1 MKDIKVMTDYL
12 PRHVTL
18 IKPSSKFASHY
29 PRHVT
34 EIQVDYVEFET
45 ADIIHAFLRLQEQAL
60 EEAQKIKD
68 YNRRSTAIMAIRNMV
83 YFK

>member
-34 EIQVDYVEFET
+34 EIQVDYVEFE
-45 ADIIHAFLRLQEQAL
+45 AAPFD
-60 EEAQKIKD
+60 EACVVLWEAIKE
-68 YNRRSTAIMAIRNMV
+68 
-83 YFK
+83 